1 MGQKP
6 DTIEQLRADLM
17 YLARRQRV
25 IEDAVISIEDG
36 LLAFLKETKEW
47 QEFIS
52 MEIFRQYCIIH
63 KNKKSFE
70 YFRSTL
76 RETHKQNYEK
86 MESLLTRVN
95 SLFDKKKK
103 GAYY

>member
-1 MGQKP
+1 MDKQ
-6 DTIEQLRADLM
+6 TELQNDLL
-17 YLARRQRV
+17 YLAKRQRI
-25 IEDAVISIEDG
+25 IEDAVINIEDG

-52 MEIFRQYCIIH
+52 MEIFRQSSIIH

-86 MESLLTRVN
+86 MESLHTRVN

-103 GAYY
+103 VGKYD